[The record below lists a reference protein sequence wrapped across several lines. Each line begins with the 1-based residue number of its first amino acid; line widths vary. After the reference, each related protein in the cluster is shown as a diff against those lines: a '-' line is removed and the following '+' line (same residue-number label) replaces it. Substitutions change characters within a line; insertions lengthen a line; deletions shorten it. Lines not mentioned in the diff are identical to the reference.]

1 MKKFN
6 LKFLIGVI
14 ISLIGSVTNIILS
27 TESDPIFA
35 TPRAIFSCFFMTIL
49 FYLVFIYK
57 DKYK

>member
-1 MKKFN
+1 MKKYN
-6 LKFLIGVI
+6 LKFLIGVM
-14 ISLIGSVTNIILS
+14 ISLVGSITSIILS
-27 TESDPIFA
+27 TESDSNFA